1 MKKHIRQL
9 YVHTLGGNTI
19 STRNDNIKETYK
31 LYFKGRLFGWLWDI
45 VSMAVYIEE

>member
-31 LYFKGRLFGWLWDI
+31 LYILR
-45 VSMAVYIEE
+45 AVYLVGFGILLVWPYI